1 MATYNAPIEDMM
13 FLFKKLRDNKH
24 YNELEKYKEVNPDL
38 AKDILEQAAK
48 ITENLILP
56 LAKVG
61 DDHPCVFENGV
72 VRTPPGYKK
81 TYNKFI
87 QDGWV
92 SLSCDPEYG
101 GQGMPRTIS
110 TFFDERKDKSIIF
123 WRSLPISDTYT
134 VFSKLIVA
142 TIIAPLLII
151 PALLFLHLVSV
162 TAGSV
167 FFAVSDLF
175 PFSWAWKA
183 YPWFDW
189 IRVIFSLWMQTLWS
203 LPILTWI
210 MLAGA
215 YSRKPVVAAV
225 LPPVVIVL
233 VERVALSSNLFFDS
247 FLERLQPWSRASS
260 FPKEYEN
267 LAVSE
272 MSDIPLLFGLSEFW
286 IGILISGIFI
296 YLTIYFRSKSDYA
309 SVE

>member
-1 MATYNAPIEDMM
+1 MKSLKAMIW
-13 FLFKKLRDNKH
+13 R
-24 YNELEKYKEVNPDL
+24 ELQEHKWAFVYLPWIVASFMSLVVVLVYLGLTEVNTGNFNFSTEIYSNPDVIKSMQESTSDQRTRAIRAGLVVLGSPIVIALGFALL
-38 AKDILEQAAK
+38 A
-48 ITENLILP
+48 
-56 LAKVG
+56 
-61 DDHPCVFENGV
+61 F
-72 VRTPPGYKK
+72 
-81 TYNKFI
+81 
-87 QDGWV
+87 
-92 SLSCDPEYG
+92 SL
-101 GQGMPRTIS
+101 S

-123 WRSLPISDTYT
+123 WRSLPVSDTYT
-134 VFSKLIVA
+134 VFSKLLVA
-142 TIIAPLLII
+142 TVVAPLLAI

-175 PFSWAWKA
+175 PFTWAWKA
-183 YPWFDW
+183 YPWLDW
-189 IRVIFSLWMQTLWS
+189 IRIIFSLWMQTIWT

-215 YSRKPVVAAV
+215 YSRKPVIAAV

-233 VERVALSSNLFFDS
+233 VENVALSSNLFFNS
-247 FLERLQPWSRASS
+247 LFERLQPWSRASS
-260 FPKEYEN
+260 FPKEYEG

-272 MSDIPLLFGLSEFW
+272 MSDIPLLFGMSEFW